1 MLSAGRL
8 MLTLKVCL
16 QVSLFLLV
24 GIVSVRA
31 QSPGSDKAL
40 AESAAMDWVNGMSAQ
55 ADQAYT
61 KIASPTFKQAV
72 SFQQFTT
79 NIAVWKIQ
87 AGGPPANVAVVGST
101 YFTQAPNGAVGDFY
115 YARLKA
121 GYPNGKLFID
131 IYLSKIGPAWKVDGF
146 TYAPA
151 PP

>member
-8 MLTLKVCL
+8 TSTLKLCL
-16 QVSLFLLV
+16 QVSLFLVV
-24 GIVSVRA
+24 GIVPARS

-40 AESAAMDWVNGMSAQ
+40 AESAAMAWVNGMSAQ

-61 KIASPTFKQAV
+61 KIASLTFRQAV

-79 NIAVWKIQ
+79 NIAMWRIQ
-87 AGGPPANVAVVGST
+87 VGGPPADLAVVGST

-121 GYPNGKLFID
+121 AYPNGKLFID